1 MANEPGHA
9 TTPDGR
15 LKDLLDCYIKIP
27 GYTRNSA
34 LGQGYIVLRILP
46 EIQDSKSAAYN
57 DETILGRSIPLK
69 TFSHGE
75 NRQIT
80 MNCPFMVA
88 EEDDIRRNLS
98 DLKALESAVY
108 PRIDDTG
115 GNPFLP
121 PPVCEIKCGSLLAS
135 SSSGEGESVCAVLK
149 SYSVSFP
156 QDVPWD
162 QTYYLPYKFNVN
174 LTWEVVYTTQELPG
188 QEKILISG
196 GAK

>member
-1 MANEPGHA
+1 MANKKPPGHA
-9 TTPDGR
+9 TDSVGR
-15 LKDLLDCYIKIP
+15 LKELDECYISVP
-27 GYTRNSA
+27 GYKRNRGRII
-34 LGQGYIVLRILP
+34 LKILP
-46 EIQDSKSAAYN
+46 EIQDSKGAAYN
-57 DETILGRSIPLK
+57 DETIMGRSIPLK

-88 EEDDIRRNLS
+88 EESDIFKNLS

-108 PRIDDTG
+108 PRIDNVG

-121 PPVCEIKCGSLLAS
+121 PPVCKIKCGSLFAS
-135 SSSGEGESVCAVLK
+135 STNGEGESVCAILK

-162 QTYYLPYKFNVN
+162 QKYYLPYKFSIA
-174 LTWEVVYTTQELPG
+174 LTWEVVYTTEELPG

-196 GAK
+196 GADV